1 MQFEDDSGR
10 ICTIAGPS
18 AHRNPKFGSSCKQLN
33 GWPGSRVSKLA
44 SNRRERRSCTLKLAM
59 IPAGICSRLSS
70 LSIHL
75 STTSP
80 TSEILLPCYVYTVS
94 PPGCDI
100 GHDKKLVSSIGVG
113 KIFNAR
119 IFLSNELNTFEYSM
133 FIYLFIYL
141 ILFCVFSSA
150 CKKKKYASNVFL
162 KYYFSGIIWIY
173 INIYE

>member
-1 MQFEDDSGR
+1 MAWISSFQVGEQSSWETLVYLETGYDTRWYMLATFLPFHPLVNDVSNFR
-10 ICTIAGPS
+10 NS
-18 AHRNPKFGSSCKQLN
+18 AALLRLY
-33 GWPGSRVSKLA
+33 RV
-44 SNRRERRSCTLKLAM
+44 
-59 IPAGICSRLSS
+59 
-70 LSIHL
+70 
-75 STTSP
+75 
-80 TSEILLPCYVYTVS
+80 
-94 PPGCDI
+94 CDI

-150 CKKKKYASNVFL
+150 CKKKKKYASNVFL

>member
-100 GHDKKLVSSIGVG
+100 GHDKKLVSLIGVG

-150 CKKKKYASNVFL
+150 CKKKKICIECIFKILLFWNNM
-162 KYYFSGIIWIY
+162 
-173 INIYE
+173 NIYKYI